1 MEELI
6 LLNQFNSYLNSLNDE
21 QWIEVT
27 NNLNLDKLEKRSK
40 ELLDEFLSDY
50 AIDKGVTTN

>member
-6 LLNQFNSYLNSLNDE
+6 LLNQFNFYLNSLNDE
-21 QWIEVT
+21 EWIEVT

-40 ELLDEFLSDY
+40 ELSDEFLSDY